1 MAGNTTSLYYLRHCQ
16 SDTGNHDE
24 LNRGLT
30 AKGMAD
36 RVLIRAYFQDIDLDA
51 AWSSPY
57 LRARLTVEP
66 LAASRDMAVH
76 LHPDLRERENNG
88 WTPDVE
94 GMVRRLWANFEGR
107 EGREESLLGVQTR
120 GLGVMRRLLQVYPG
134 KSVVIGSHGTA
145 MSVLIRYFEPEFNA
159 DDFLAIKEKMPWL
172 VRFRFAGQD
181 LIDIK
186 KHDFFA

>member
-1 MAGNTTSLYYLRHCQ
+1 M
-16 SDTGNHDE
+16 
-24 LNRGLT
+24 
-30 AKGMAD
+30 
-36 RVLIRAYFQDIDLDA
+36 
-51 AWSSPY
+51 
-57 LRARLTVEP
+57 
-66 LAASRDMAVH
+66 
-76 LHPDLRERENNG
+76 
-88 WTPDVE
+88 E
-94 GMVRRLWANFEGR
+94 GMVGRLWGNFEGR
-107 EGREESLLGVQTR
+107 EGREESLLDVQTR
-120 GLGVMRRLLQVYPG
+120 GLEVMRRLLQVYPG